1 MENFAFTPDTG
12 YSVADVMVNGTI
24 DEGPV
29 TSLSLTITG
38 DTTVDVNFAI
48 NTYTIT
54 VTQGANGNIAPG
66 TTVVNYGGSQTFS
79 IAPATG
85 YHIVDVQVDDVSQG
99 PVSSYTFS
107 DVTADG
113 SITAS
118 FAINTYTIAVTQ
130 SANGVINPGTSTVNY
145 GDTPTFAIAPN
156 ANYHISSITANGIAV
171 AVTSPSGQT
180 YQFSSVS
187 TDGSLTATF
196 ASNTE
201 TQIST
206 QTSTTTSHPHP
217 STPTPTPKP
226 TTTHSPTQLNTRP
239 HNNTKNNTSTNPI
252 VRRTHL
258 RHNLR
263 RNHNPTTG
271 NTSRKTSKTKN

>member
-1 MENFAFTPDTG
+1 M
-12 YSVADVMVNGTI
+12 
-24 DEGPV
+24 
-29 TSLSLTITG
+29 
-38 DTTVDVNFAI
+38 
-48 NTYTIT
+48 
-54 VTQGANGNIAPG
+54 
-66 TTVVNYGGSQTFS
+66 
-79 IAPATG
+79 
-85 YHIVDVQVDDVSQG
+85 DVSQG
-99 PVSSYTFS
+99 PVASYTFS

-156 ANYHISSITANGIAV
+156 ANYHISSITANGVAV

-206 QTSTTTSHPHP
+206 QTSTTTSHTHP

-226 TTTHSPTQLNTRP
+226 TTTHSPTPTQD
-239 HNNTKNNTSTNPI
+239 
-252 VRRTHL
+252 
-258 RHNLR
+258 
-263 RNHNPTTG
+263 PTT
-271 NTSRKTSKTKN
+271 TPKTTPAPTPLYVVLISVIIFAAIIILLLVTLAARRLKRKMNQALPKPETPQ